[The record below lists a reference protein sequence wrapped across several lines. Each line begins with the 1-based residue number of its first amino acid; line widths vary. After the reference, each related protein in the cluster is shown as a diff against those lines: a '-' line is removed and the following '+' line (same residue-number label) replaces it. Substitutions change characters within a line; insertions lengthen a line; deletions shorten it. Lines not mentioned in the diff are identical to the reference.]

1 MQQLIDMLR
10 TMAASCRQI
19 ALTHPT
25 GIAHAVQ
32 AVNTDVLP
40 GIRAGLGNGVMVRI
54 VIERESNATNADA
67 VAAENAAWNTLWVDP
82 ERDHS

>member
-25 GIAHAVQ
+25 GTAHAVQ
-32 AVNTDVLP
+32 AVSTGVLP
-40 GIRAGLGNGVMVRI
+40 GIRAGLGNGIMVRVI
-54 VIERESNATNADA
+54 IERENNDSNAEAAT
-67 VAAENAAWNTLWVDP
+67 AENAAWNTLWVDP
-82 ERDHS
+82 ERDR